1 MSDRY
6 AAQPFASS
14 YPPARHRP
22 NTEHHP
28 VESGVT
34 AFPVTPAIADLE
46 PRRGLDVAVQV
57 SLTSAGTAV
66 HLARERGSQT

>member
-22 NTEHHP
+22 NNQHHP

-34 AFPVTPAIADLE
+34 AFPVTL
-46 PRRGLDVAVQV
+46 L
-57 SLTSAGTAV
+57 SLISSLAGAWT
-66 HLARERGSQT
+66 LRFR